1 MKARNIRFHPE
12 ARAELRAA
20 VEFYEQQA
28 PGLGRDRVGEV
39 RVVLERLGEWPQSG
53 APEED
58 EVRRAILARFPFTV
72 VYTVGTDSID
82 IIAVMH
88 QRQRPGYWRGRA

>member
-1 MKARNIRFHPE
+1 VKARNIRFHPE

-28 PGLGRDRVGEV
+28 SGLGRDLVGEV